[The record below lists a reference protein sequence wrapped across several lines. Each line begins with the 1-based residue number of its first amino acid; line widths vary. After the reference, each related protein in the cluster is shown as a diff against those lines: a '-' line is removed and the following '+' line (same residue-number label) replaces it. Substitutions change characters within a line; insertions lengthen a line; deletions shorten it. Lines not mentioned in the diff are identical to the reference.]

1 MTDIRMRIAD
11 EIAGIVVGEG
21 YYSTTIGI
29 TAALEAADALIAAG
43 VVAEEPEWEY
53 GVKFDWKPEPSYVGS
68 YENCRYFM
76 DQPND
81 SLEKHAY
88 PDDTKTL
95 LRRRKAGPWAPV
107 KQEGADQCDAPEE
120 YGHLPSEPQG
130 EPSDAQTE
138 AACGAFY
145 NDPSDLTQWSRLVEF
160 EGRIA
165 DKYRARM
172 RAALRAAGGAR

>member
-1 MTDIRMRIAD
+1 MNEQQSAVERLADQWNETPDWANTDYDQGRVDQRHEMTRQL
-11 EIAGIVVGEG
+11 
-21 YYSTTIGI
+21 
-29 TAALEAADALIAAG
+29 LEAIEADRKAAG
-43 VVAEEPEWEY
+43 VVTEEPESEY

-107 KQEGADQCDAPEE
+107 KQEGAETD
-120 YGHLPSEPQG
+120 G
-130 EPSDAQTE
+130 
-138 AACGAFY
+138 
-145 NDPSDLTQWSRLVEF
+145 
-160 EGRIA
+160 
-165 DKYRARM
+165 
-172 RAALRAAGGAR
+172 